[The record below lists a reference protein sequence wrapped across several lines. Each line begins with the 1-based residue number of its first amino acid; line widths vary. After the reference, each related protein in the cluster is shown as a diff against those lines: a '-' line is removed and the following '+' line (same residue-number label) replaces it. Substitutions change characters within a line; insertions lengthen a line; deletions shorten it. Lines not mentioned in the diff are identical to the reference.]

1 MGIFKKLF
9 TKIKNLK
16 NNKSNDANL
25 LLKNNEQK
33 NSEVNFDQGLK
44 KTNNFFVNSLN
55 KIIYKNVIINDE
67 LFHNIEQTLLSIDVG
82 NYAANKII
90 TAIKNEVKY
99 QNIDSPNLIKQIII
113 DKLFVYY
120 IQDTVVQTNLNLKKD
135 ETNVIL
141 FFGVNGVGKTTT
153 IAKIANYLQKNNLKI
168 CLVAGDTFR
177 AGAVEQL
184 DLWASKLNIKIF
196 KPIKLNQDPA
206 SVIYDGVK
214 WASENKFDVVLCDT
228 SGRLQTKINLMNEL
242 KKINN
247 VIKKFNPNQPCESL
261 LVIDATI
268 GQSGLIQAKCFSEIV
283 KVSGIVLTKI
293 DSTSSGGIIFAI
305 KDNFNLPLKFLCFG
319 EKVEDIEVFDLEK
332 FIKVMLKSFS
342 FLEEQ

>member
-67 LFHNIEQTLLSIDVG
+67 LFHNIEETLLSMDVG

-99 QNIDSPNLIKQIII
+99 QNIDNPNLIKQIII

-196 KPIKLNQDPA
+196 KPTKLNQDPA

-342 FLEEQ
+342 FLEE

>member
-9 TKIKNLK
+9 DKIKNLK
-16 NNKSNDANL
+16 KSKNDSKNL
-25 LLKNNEQK
+25 LLKNVTKK
-33 NSEVNFDQGLK
+33 NSEENFDQGLK

-55 KIIYKNVIINDE
+55 KIIYKNVVIDDKIFNK
-67 LFHNIEQTLLSIDVG
+67 IEETLLAMDVG
-82 NYAANKII
+82 NYATNKII

-99 QNIDSPNLIKQIII
+99 QNINNPDLIKQIII

-120 IQDTVVQTNLNLKKD
+120 IQDTIVQTNLNLKEN

-153 IAKIANYLQKNNLKI
+153 IAKVANYLQKNNLKI

-184 DLWASKLNIKIF
+184 DLWAKKLNIKIF
-196 KPIKLNQDPA
+196 KPTKINQDPA

-214 WASENKFDVVLCDT
+214 WASENKFNVVLCDT
-228 SGRLQTKINLMNEL
+228 SGRLQTKTNLMNEL
-242 KKINN
+242 KKIDN
-247 VIKKFNPNQPCESL
+247 VIKKFNPDQPCESL

-319 EKVEDIEVFDLEK
+319 EKVDDIEMFDLEK
-332 FIKVMLKSFS
+332 FIKVMLKNFS
-342 FLEEQ
+342 FLEE